1 MNSLLLPLPASRTC
15 AAAFRRSICGA
26 AALLGLLLAGGC
38 GSLLPKAAAPPT
50 LYALDSAPASSPKAA
65 GAMAANAGPANA
77 TRPSGTTAPTLVV
90 NPTRA
95 TPGFDSQH
103 IVYVRAAHQREHFA
117 HSDWV
122 DTPAR
127 MLAPLIVA
135 AVERTGAFS
144 AVGPLASGL
153 DAKLRLDTEVLRLQ
167 HEFGGG
173 PSRVR
178 FTLRAY
184 VLDGS
189 TRRVLAWREFD
200 ETVASASEDPYG
212 GVVAANRAVQ
222 RAMERLAEFCTEVA
236 RSWVPPG

>member
-1 MNSLLLPLPASRTC
+1 L
-15 AAAFRRSICGA
+15 G
-26 AALLGLLLAGGC
+26 GLLLASGC
-38 GSLLPKAAAPPT
+38 GSLLPKATPPPS
-50 LYALDSAPASSPKAA
+50 LYALDSAPAASANTASAA
-65 GAMAANAGPANA
+65 
-77 TRPSGTTAPTLVV
+77 RPSGTAPTLVV

-95 TPGFDSQH
+95 APGFDSQH
-103 IVYVRAAHQREHFA
+103 IVYVRLAHQREHFA

-127 MLAPLIVA
+127 MLAPLIAA
-135 AVERTGAFS
+135 AVEHTSTFS

-153 DAKLRLDTEVLRLQ
+153 HANLRLDTEVLRLQ

-178 FTLRAY
+178 FTLRAT

-189 TRRVLAWREFD
+189 TRRVLAWREID
-200 ETVASASEDPYG
+200 ETVASTSEDPYG

-222 RAMERLAEFCTEVA
+222 LVMAQLAAFCAEAA

>member
-1 MNSLLLPLPASRTC
+1 MNSLPQSLPPSRTR
-15 AAAFRRSICGA
+15 ARSVRRSLCGS
-26 AALLGLLLAGGC
+26 AALGGLLLASGC
-38 GSLLPKAAAPPT
+38 GSLLPKATPPPS
-50 LYALDSAPASSPKAA
+50 LYALDSAPATSANTASAA
-65 GAMAANAGPANA
+65 
-77 TRPSGTTAPTLVV
+77 RPSGTAPTLVV

-95 TPGFDSQH
+95 APGFDSQH
-103 IVYVRAAHQREHFA
+103 IVYVRLAHQREHFA

-127 MLAPLIVA
+127 MLAPLIAA
-135 AVERTGAFS
+135 AVEHAGTFS

-153 DAKLRLDTEVLRLQ
+153 HANLRLDTEVLRLQ

-178 FTLRAY
+178 FTLRAT

-189 TRRVLAWREFD
+189 TRRVLAWREID

-222 RAMERLAEFCTEVA
+222 LVMAQLAAFCAEAA

>member
-1 MNSLLLPLPASRTC
+1 MNSLPQSLPPSRTR
-15 AAAFRRSICGA
+15 ARSVRRSLCRS
-26 AALLGLLLAGGC
+26 AALGGLLLASGC
-38 GSLLPKAAAPPT
+38 GSLLPKATPNPS
-50 LYALDSAPASSPKAA
+50 LYALDSAPAPSANTASAA
-65 GAMAANAGPANA
+65 
-77 TRPSGTTAPTLVV
+77 RPSGTAPTLVV

-95 TPGFDSQH
+95 APGFDSQH
-103 IVYVRAAHQREHFA
+103 IVYVRLAHQREHFA

-127 MLAPLIVA
+127 MLAPLIAA
-135 AVERTGAFS
+135 AVEHTSTFS

-153 DAKLRLDTEVLRLQ
+153 HANLRLDTEVLRLQ

-178 FTLRAY
+178 FTLRAT

-189 TRRVLAWREFD
+189 TRRVLAWREID

-222 RAMERLAEFCTEVA
+222 LVMAQLAAFCAEAA